1 MLGLGLGLA
10 TSAHA
15 VTVNLAATIGE
26 VGQNHS
32 SGPGV
37 VGLFAIGD
45 GVQFSFDYRA
55 DDSVPAGDNNGMK
68 YVVTRFTLTTP
79 VYTATVLGRGALKFA
94 HQPNYDTFSMYS
106 GIADLTE
113 TYGVPIPGVP
123 LLNGFYLSSFGFNL
137 EATGGGAF
145 KSNSLRQPLIAG
157 DFDAFN
163 LHFSFREPGSTRA
176 VGTMQS
182 WQLDAL
188 SSTAL
193 AVPEPASAALLLAG
207 ALLLGV
213 WSDRTPHRRR
223 AADAARVA
231 SLPR

>member
-1 MLGLGLGLA
+1 MRKWLLSSVLGLGLGLA

-45 GVQFSFDYRA
+45 GVQFSFDYLA

-176 VGTMQS
+176 VY
-182 WQLDAL
+182 
-188 SSTAL
+188 
-193 AVPEPASAALLLAG
+193 G
-207 ALLLGV
+207 ALIHANPAWGA
-213 WSDRTPHRRR
+213 PPEARRELAR
-223 AADAARVA
+223 AAAARVFSSQPTRPAPA
-231 SLPR
+231 SVQ